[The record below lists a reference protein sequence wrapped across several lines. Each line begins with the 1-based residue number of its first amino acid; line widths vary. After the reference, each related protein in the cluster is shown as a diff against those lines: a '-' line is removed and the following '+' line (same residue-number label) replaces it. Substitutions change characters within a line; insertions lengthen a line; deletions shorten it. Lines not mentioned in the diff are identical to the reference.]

1 MPHIVFELPS
11 QEYDRYRKHLLALD
25 TESRYLRFGYHITD
39 DIINTL
45 CDGFSSNFQS
55 HKVFVI
61 EDDNLDVV
69 GAGHISLQDTP
80 IELAFSVLKPHQGAG
95 MGHSLMSRVVEWC
108 QNRGIKTGC
117 MVCLTNN
124 KAIKKLA
131 ARQGILINHGGETLA
146 DIQIPAANVVSIMH
160 EAVDTNI
167 ARLDHLGKLQRKFA
181 RMITFP
187 LRFSK

>member
-1 MPHIVFELPS
+1 MPHIVFELPR
-11 QEYDRYRKHLLALD
+11 QEYDRYRNHLLALD

-39 DIINTL
+39 DIINAL
-45 CDGFSSNFQS
+45 CDGFENNFHR
-55 HKVFVI
+55 HKIFVI

-69 GAGHISLQDTP
+69 GAGHISLQDSP
-80 IELAFSVLKPHQGAG
+80 IELAFSVLKPYQGTG

-117 MVCLTNN
+117 MVCLTHNT
-124 KAIKKLA
+124 AIKKLA
-131 ARQGILINHGGETLA
+131 ARQGILIKHGGETLA

-167 ARLDHLGKLQRKFA
+167 SRLDHLGKLQRKFA